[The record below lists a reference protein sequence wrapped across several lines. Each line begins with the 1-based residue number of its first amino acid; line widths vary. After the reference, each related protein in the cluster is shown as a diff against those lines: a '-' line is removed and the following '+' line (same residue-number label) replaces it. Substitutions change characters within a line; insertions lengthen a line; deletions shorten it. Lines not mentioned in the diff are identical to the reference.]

1 MTFSPRLSIL
11 AAAAVGM
18 LASGA
23 ASAAKWDMPLAYP
36 ASNFH
41 SQNAAEFAACVG
53 KSTDGKLEIAAHPGG
68 SLFKG
73 NEIKRAVQ
81 TGQAQIGER
90 LLSAH
95 QNENALFGIDSQPF
109 LATSFDEAEKLWKT
123 ALPAM
128 RKLLDS
134 QNLVYLYSVPWPP
147 QGLYVKKAVESAAD
161 LKGIKFRAYNAT
173 TAKMAELT
181 GMVPTQVEAAEVT
194 QAFATGVVD
203 SMITSGATGVDS
215 KIWEHVS
222 HFYTVDAW
230 LPRNTVVANKAA
242 WNGLDEATRKA
253 VMGCADKAASEGLAK
268 ARAYTDMT
276 LEQLS
281 KNGMTVSPP
290 NDKLRAELQEVGR
303 KMIDEWLKGAGP
315 EAKQIVEEFRGN

>member
-1 MTFSPRLSIL
+1 MNRSPKLSVL
-11 AAAAVGM
+11 AAAAVGL

-23 ASAAKWDMPLAYP
+23 AGAAKWDMPLAYP

-41 SQNAAEFAACVG
+41 SENAAAFAACVG
-53 KSTDGKLEIAAHPGG
+53 KSTGGKLEIATHPGG

-109 LATSFDEAEKLWKT
+109 LATSFKDAERLWEI
-123 ALPAM
+123 ARPAM
-128 RKLLDS
+128 QKLFDS

-147 QGLYVKKAVESAAD
+147 QGLYVKKAVDSAAD

-181 GMVPTQVEAAEVT
+181 GMIPTQVEAAELT
-194 QAFATGVVD
+194 QAFSTGVVE
-203 SMITSGATGVDS
+203 SMITSGATGNDS

-230 LPRNTVVANKAA
+230 LPRNTVMANKAA

-253 VMGCADKAASEGLAK
+253 VTDCAAQAAKNGYEKAV
-268 ARAYTDMT
+268 AYTDMT
-276 LEQLS
+276 LEGLR
-281 KNGMTVSPP
+281 KGGMTVAPP
-290 NDKLRAELQEVGR
+290 SDKLKADLQEVG
-303 KMIDEWLKGAGP
+303 KVIIDEWLKGAGP
-315 EAKQIVEEFRGN
+315 EAKEVVDKFRGN

>member
-1 MTFSPRLSIL
+1 MNRSPKLSIL
-11 AAAAVGM
+11 VAAAVGL

-41 SQNAAEFAACVG
+41 SENAAAFAACVG
-53 KSTDGKLEIAAHPGG
+53 KSTDGKLEIATHPGG
-68 SLFKG
+68 ALFKG

-109 LATSFDEAEKLWKT
+109 LATSFEEAEKLWSL

-128 RKLLDS
+128 EKLLDS
-134 QNLVYLYSVPWPP
+134 QNLVYLYSVAWPP
-147 QGLYVKKAVESAAD
+147 QGLYVKKAVDSVDD

-181 GMVPTQVEAAEVT
+181 GMIPTQVEAAEVT

-203 SMITSGATGVDS
+203 SMITSGATGYDS

-222 HFYTVDAW
+222 HFYEVDAW
-230 LPRNTVVANKAA
+230 LPRNTIMANKAA
-242 WNGLDEATRKA
+242 WNGLDDATRKA
-253 VMGCADKAASEGLAK
+253 VSDCAATAAKDGYEKAK
-268 ARAYTDMT
+268 AFTDMT
-276 LEQLS
+276 LDGLR
-281 KNGMTVSPP
+281 KGGMTVAPP
-290 NDKLRAELQEVGR
+290 SDKLKAGLQEVG
-303 KMIDEWLKGAGP
+303 KTLTDEWLKGAGP
-315 EAKQIVEEFRGN
+315 EAKAVVDKFRGN

>member
-1 MTFSPRLSIL
+1 MNRSPKLSIL
-11 AAAAVGM
+11 VAAAVGL

-53 KSTDGKLEIAAHPGG
+53 KSTNGKLEIATHPGG
-68 SLFKG
+68 ALFKG

-109 LATSFDEAEKLWKT
+109 LATSFEDGEKLWKI
-123 ALPAM
+123 ALPEVK
-128 RKLLDS
+128 KLLDS
-134 QNLVYLYSVPWPP
+134 QNLVYLYSVAWPP
-147 QGLYVKKAVESAAD
+147 QGLYVKKAVDSVAD
-161 LKGIKFRAYNAT
+161 LEGIKFRAYNAT
-173 TAKMAELT
+173 TARMAELT
-181 GMVPTQVEAAEVT
+181 GMIPTQVEAAEVT

-203 SMITSGATGVDS
+203 SMITSGATGYDS

-230 LPRNTVVANKAA
+230 LPRNTIMANKSA
-242 WNGLDEATRKA
+242 WNGLDDATRKA
-253 VMGCADKAASEGLAK
+253 VTDCAAKAATDGLAK
-268 ARAYTDMT
+268 AKAYTDMT
-276 LEQLS
+276 LEGLR
-281 KNGMTVSPP
+281 KGGMTVAPP
-290 NDKLRAELQEVGR
+290 SDKLKAELREVGR
-303 KMIDEWLKGAGP
+303 KMTDEWLEGAGP
-315 EAKQIVEEFRGN
+315 EVKAIVDEFRGN